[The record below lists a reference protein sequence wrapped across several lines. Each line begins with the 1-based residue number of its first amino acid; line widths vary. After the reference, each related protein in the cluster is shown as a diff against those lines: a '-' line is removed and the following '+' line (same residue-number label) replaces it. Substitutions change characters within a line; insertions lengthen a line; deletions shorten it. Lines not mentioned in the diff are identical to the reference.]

1 MQEKGVLGMIRKWV
15 RKEKKER
22 KAWEDDREKNT

>member
-1 MQEKGVLGMIRKWV
+1 MHLEV

-22 KAWEDDREKNT
+22 KIGYVKDKTQNGKKEEK